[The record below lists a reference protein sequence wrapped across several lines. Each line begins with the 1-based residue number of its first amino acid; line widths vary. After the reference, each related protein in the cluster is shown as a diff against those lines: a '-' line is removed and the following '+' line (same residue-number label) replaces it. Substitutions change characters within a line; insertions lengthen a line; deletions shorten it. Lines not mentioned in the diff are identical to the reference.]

1 MNFNPQN
8 NHRILV
14 IDDDPDTHDLIRKML
29 FRSTAIR
36 EKKQGSPEL
45 IETPPKMPLF
55 EIDSAYQGQEGLVL
69 IEESLRQNRPY
80 SLAFVDVR
88 MPPGWDGLETIRKI
102 WEKYSALQVVICT
115 AHHDHSWEEM
125 VKNLGY
131 LDRVVI
137 LNKPFDRIE
146 ISQLAV
152 ALTKKWRLN
161 QQVEL
166 RVDNLEK
173 LVQRQH
179 LG

>member
-1 MNFNPQN
+1 
-8 NHRILV
+8 
-14 IDDDPDTHDLIRKML
+14 
-29 FRSTAIR
+29 
-36 EKKQGSPEL
+36 
-45 IETPPKMPLF
+45 
-55 EIDSAYQGQEGLVL
+55 
-69 IEESLRQNRPY
+69 
-80 SLAFVDVR
+80 
-88 MPPGWDGLETIRKI
+88 
-102 WEKYSALQVVICT
+102 
-115 AHHDHSWEEM
+115 M

-166 RVDNLEK
+166 RVDKLEK

>member
-1 MNFNPQN
+1 MEKPNEGRKRVVIENVEPQIN
-8 NHRILV
+8 CGLFAIKRIVDDLV
-14 IDDDPDTHDLIRKML
+14 SVEADVFGESGRVTTRP
-29 FRSTAIR
+29 
-36 EKKQGSPEL
+36 Q
-45 IETPPKMPLF
+45 F
-55 EIDSAYQGQEGLVL
+55 EIDSAHQGQEGV
-69 IEESLRQNRPY
+69 EMARRAVNEGCPY
-80 SLAFVDVR
+80 AMAFVDMR

-115 AHHDHSWEEM
+115 AHHDHSWEQM

-152 ALTKKWRLN
+152 ALTKKWSLN
-161 QQVEL
+161 QQAEL
-166 RVDNLEK
+166 RVDKLEK
-173 LVQRQH
+173 LVEGHH